1 MRADGL
7 QEVLTML
14 NLVRNVTAA
23 AVFLIFA
30 GAAAA
35 QTPDWYQ
42 QREDR
47 YRAEHW
53 KAHMFA
59 EIRTDLD
66 HVQATTFSGRDE
78 YRIERTKKDLD
89 ELQSDL
95 AAGRYEEPKLDE
107 VIGSLQR
114 VVADNRMSPRDRDML
129 NDDLGRLR
137 DYRAHHEQWER

>member
-1 MRADGL
+1 
-7 QEVLTML
+7 ML
-14 NLVRNVTAA
+14 NIVRNVTTIAA
-23 AVFLIFA
+23 FLALA
-30 GAAAA
+30 GAVAA
-35 QTPDWYQ
+35 QDPDWYQ

-66 HVQATTFSGRDE
+66 HVQSTAFSGHDE
-78 YRIERTKKDLD
+78 HRIVRTKQDLD
-89 ELQSDL
+89 DLQSAL

-114 VVADNRMSPRDRDML
+114 VVEDNRMSKRDRDML
-129 NDDLGRLR
+129 NDDLERLHN
-137 DYRAHHEQWER
+137 YREHHAEWEH